1 MLWTSS
7 LRFSHITKHSWVNV
21 VIDQLLLVMIESL
34 YTEISVRLIM
44 KRGLQR
50 FEEAF
55 SDLHNL
61 STIVGSNVVID
72 QSLLVMIEWIIAR

>member
-1 MLWTSS
+1 
-7 LRFSHITKHSWVNV
+7 
-21 VIDQLLLVMIESL
+21 
-34 YTEISVRLIM
+34 M